1 MRHLLHIS
9 DIHFG
14 PNFRPEVAEGV
25 QEMVRVRKP
34 DLVIISGDVTRR
46 AKQRQFEDARA
57 WVERLEAPWI
67 VVPGNH
73 DVPAYRVW
81 ERLLD
86 PYGSYRR
93 HFQDELEPVFEDDE
107 LLVVGVNTAFKWTVK
122 DGRFTKASLRRM
134 EQLFSQAPAG
144 KARLVIAHHQVT
156 PPPRYDTQRV
166 AERSVEAIE
175 LMRRLGVEVVFSG
188 HQHQTYIATS
198 EEYRP
203 SGSSPTLFLHSGS
216 TTSSRGRGWERG
228 RNSCN
233 WLVIDEQTIAVHH
246 LLWSSEE
253 RYFYEWQRRL
263 FPRRGRQPYALGA
276 AFDPRTVTGSAR

>member
-1 MRHLLHIS
+1 MRQLLHIS

-14 PNFRPEVAEGV
+14 PNFRPQVAEGV
-25 QEMVRVRKP
+25 QEMVSRLQP

-46 AKQRQFEDARA
+46 AKKRQFEDARA
-57 WVERLEAPWI
+57 WVERLPAPWI

-81 ERLLD
+81 ERLFD

-93 HFQDELEPVFEDDE
+93 HFRDELEPVFEDDE
-107 LLVVGVNTAFKWTVK
+107 LFVVGVNTAFKWTIK
-122 DGRFTKASLRRM
+122 DGRFTKEGLRRL
-134 EQLFSQAPAG
+134 ERLLVQAPAS
-144 KARLVIAHHQVT
+144 KTRLVVAHHQMT

-166 AERSVEAIE
+166 AERSAEALE

-188 HQHQTYIATS
+188 HQHQTYLALN
-198 EEYRP
+198 EEFQPR
-203 SGSSPTLFLHSGS
+203 GTSPTLLLHSGT

-233 WLVIDEQTIAVHH
+233 WLRIDDQTIQVHH
-246 LLWSSEE
+246 LLWCEQGQH
-253 RYFYEWQRRL
+253 FHEWQRRV
-263 FPRRGRQPYALGA
+263 FPRLGRRPYALGSG
-276 AFDPRTVTGSAR
+276 AFERPT

>member
-1 MRHLLHIS
+1 MRQLLHIS

-14 PNFRPEVAEGV
+14 PNFRAEVAEGV
-25 QEMVRVRKP
+25 QELVARTRP
-34 DLVIISGDVTRR
+34 DLVVISGDVTRR
-46 AKQRQFEDARA
+46 AKRRQFEDALA
-57 WVERLEAPWI
+57 WVRRLQAPWI

-107 LLVVGVNTAFKWTVK
+107 LFVLGVNTAFKWTVK
-122 DGRFTKASLRRM
+122 DGRFTQQGLRRM
-134 EQLFSQAPAG
+134 ERLLTEAPSG
-144 KARLVIAHHQVT
+144 KARIVVAHHQLT

-166 AERSVEAIE
+166 AERAVEA
-175 LMRRLGVEVVFSG
+175 LDVMRRCGVEAVLSG
-188 HQHQTYIATS
+188 HQHQTYVTLS
-198 EEYRP
+198 EEYQPRGGP
-203 SGSSPTLFLHSGS
+203 PTLLIHSGT

-233 WLVIDEQTIAVHH
+233 WLTVDRERLSVRH
-246 LLWSSEE
+246 LLWSEEE
-253 RYFYEWQRRL
+253 RSFYEWQRRV
-263 FPRRGRQPYALGA
+263 FPRVGQRPYRLGG
-276 AFDPRTVTGSAR
+276 AFDPTRD